1 MLTPTPPHYSGPRRR
16 ARRASPSRAAPPAGP
31 VLGSASFLAEDP
43 SLQLEFDGFDIDV
56 SSFDPSSIVVNDPAS
71 GSVYHAVSAVVLGG
85 IIVQVLMTPAG
96 PSSGTQTLLDA
107 TAATGI
113 RSADDGTE
121 WAGAAGLELPFP

>member
-1 MLTPTPPHYSGPRRR
+1 MISPPRIRFRRHHRPLRRPPGPK
-16 ARRASPSRAAPPAGP
+16 APPAGP
-31 VLGSASFLAEDP
+31 VLGSASFLAGDP
-43 SLQLEFDGFDIDV
+43 SLQLEFDGYDIDV
-56 SSFDPSSIVVNDPAS
+56 SSFDPSSITVNDPAS

-85 IIVQVLMTPAG
+85 IIVQVLMTPTGA
-96 PSSGTQTLLDA
+96 SSGTQTLLNA